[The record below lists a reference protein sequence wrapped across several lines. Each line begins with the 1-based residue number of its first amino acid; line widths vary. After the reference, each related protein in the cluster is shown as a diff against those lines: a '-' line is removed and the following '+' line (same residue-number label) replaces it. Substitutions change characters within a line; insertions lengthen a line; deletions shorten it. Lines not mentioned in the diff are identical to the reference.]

1 MVSRVELF
9 ESIRRDHRREHMSV
23 RALARRYQV
32 HRRVVR
38 QALEGAMPPPRKKPA
53 RRPQR
58 LDPVKGFIDAMLI
71 ADLSAPRKQRHTAR
85 RIWQRLAE
93 EYAFTDASYATVC
106 DYVSLRRPQIE
117 AEAREGHGH
126 LDGMVPQEREPGA
139 EAEVDFADV
148 WVRLA
153 GEPVQCHLF
162 TLRLSY
168 SGKAVHRVFAS
179 ESQEAFMQGHV
190 EAFRVLGGL
199 PLRHIR
205 YDNLKP
211 AVSRVCFGRIRV
223 ESERWVAFRSHYGFD
238 AFYCLPGQDG
248 AHEKGGV
255 EHEGGRFRRAHL
267 VPVPEVA
274 TLEELND
281 RLAAID
287 ETEDAR
293 HIDNRPTSVG
303 FDFRDEA
310 ELLAPLPA
318 DDFDYGVTL
327 TPKVSKESRIT
338 VRMSHYSVPARF
350 IGQRVRVSLR
360 ANELLVYDRLEVVA
374 RHPRLTRRYGYR
386 DVLDHFLEI
395 LLVKPGALAGST
407 GLAAARECG
416 AFTSTHDAFWAAARA
431 AHGDADGT
439 RALISVLLLHR
450 RMPAEAVLAGITAA
464 LDAGSTS
471 ADVVAIEARKA
482 MSARAEA
489 GIQAP
494 APAAPAPPPESRSA
508 EVGARIISL
517 PRRAELPADTR
528 PEPSVAVYDQLLSLR
543 PKGSA

>member
-1 MVSRVELF
+1 
-9 ESIRRDHRREHMSV
+9 
-23 RALARRYQV
+23 
-32 HRRVVR
+32 
-38 QALEGAMPPPRKKPA
+38 
-53 RRPQR
+53 
-58 LDPVKGFIDAMLI
+58 
-71 ADLSAPRKQRHTAR
+71 
-85 RIWQRLAE
+85 
-93 EYAFTDASYATVC
+93 
-106 DYVSLRRPQIE
+106 
-117 AEAREGHGH
+117 
-126 LDGMVPQEREPGA
+126 
-139 EAEVDFADV
+139 
-148 WVRLA
+148 
-153 GEPVQCHLF
+153 
-162 TLRLSY
+162 
-168 SGKAVHRVFAS
+168 
-179 ESQEAFMQGHV
+179 
-190 EAFRVLGGL
+190 
-199 PLRHIR
+199 
-205 YDNLKP
+205 
-211 AVSRVCFGRIRV
+211 V
-223 ESERWVAFRSHYGFD
+223 ESDRWVAFRSHYGFD

-281 RLAAID
+281 KLAEID
-287 ETEDAR
+287 EAEDAR

-310 ELLAPLPA
+310 PLLAPLPS

-407 GLAAARECG
+407 GLAAARESG
-416 AFTSTHDAFWAAARA
+416 VFTATHEAFWAAART

-439 RALISVLLLHR
+439 RALVSVLLLHR
-450 RMPAEAVLAGITAA
+450 RMPTEAVLAGITAA

-482 MSARAEA
+482 MSAGAEA
-489 GIQAP
+489 SCHAAAPIAP
-494 APAAPAPPPESRSA
+494 APLPESRSA

-517 PRRAELPADTR
+517 PKRAELPADTR